1 MKREISKKNSI
12 YIQLLKLLA
21 LAAAAA
27 AVSFFLFWH
36 AGRGI
41 ILFCSRGGV
50 YSQKANERYI
60 EDLRQ
65 YAAKENISSTDTEK
79 LTVWVKQHKPVSLQ
93 IYKDDI
99 LVYDSAYPFYDRLSE
114 EEIHADYYD
123 WATYYDIQFADGE
136 GVAAIHGFHVYQLY
150 NAFLIGEIILSF
162 FVFVLVVMLGIR
174 NKMRYIRTLSEE
186 IEILEGGNLDY
197 PISVEGHDELSI
209 LAQGL
214 NDMRVSFRTQVEN
227 ESRLVESNKK
237 MVTALSHDLRTPMTS
252 LLIYAEILESGKYRD
267 ETQFRECVG
276 KIAEKTRRLKHLTD
290 HLFEYSLV
298 SEKGR
303 AELESPADFRD
314 IFYDMLSEMCGCLE
328 EKGFRVETRLQE
340 TKGKTAVNPDYV
352 MRIFD
357 NITSN
362 ILKYADHEE
371 PVRIGTVQYEPEE
384 ADAAE
389 TADAPAKNGISEA
402 GFLFRNRK
410 KKLEKKADSSR
421 IGVQNIRS
429 MMEKMGGRC
438 EVSEDGEW
446 YEIRVIFPLV

>member
-65 YAAKENISSTDTEK
+65 YVAKENISSTDTEK

-162 FVFVLVVMLGIR
+162 LVFVLVVMLGIR

-186 IEILEGGNLDY
+186 IEILESGNLDY

-214 NDMRVSFRTQVEN
+214 NDMRISFRSQVEK
-227 ESRLVESNKK
+227 EARLVNSHKK

-252 LLIYAEILESGKYRD
+252 LLIYAEILGSRKYKD
-267 ETQFRECVG
+267 EPQFWECVE

-290 HLFEYSLV
+290 HLFEYSLL
-298 SEKGR
+298 SEDSET
-303 AELESPADFRD
+303 ELEPPAYFRD
-314 IFYDMLSEMCGCLE
+314 IFYDLFSEMCGSLE
-328 EKGFRVETRLQE
+328 QQGFQVT
-340 TKGKTAVNPDYV
+340 TAFTGIDGRTEVNSDYV
-352 MRIFD
+352 MRICD

-362 ILKYADHEE
+362 ILKYADPSV
-371 PVRIGTVQYEPEE
+371 PVEIRTVPG
-384 ADAAE
+384 D
-389 TADAPAKNGISEA
+389 SEV

-410 KKLEKKADSSR
+410 KKLEKKEDSSQ
-421 IGVQNIRS
+421 IGVQNIKS
-429 MMEKMGGRC
+429 MMEKMKGRC
-438 EVSEDGEW
+438 EVIEDETW
-446 YEIRVIFPLV
+446 YEIRVLFPVSI